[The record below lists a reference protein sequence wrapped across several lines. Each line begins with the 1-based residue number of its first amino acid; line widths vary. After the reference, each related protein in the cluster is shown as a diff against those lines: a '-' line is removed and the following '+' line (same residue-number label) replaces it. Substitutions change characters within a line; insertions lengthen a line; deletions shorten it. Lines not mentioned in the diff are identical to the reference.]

1 MFEAAH
7 GGHVAVAELLI
18 AAGADV
24 NLRNKNQYGPGATP
38 LHCAALTG
46 NLEAVQL
53 LLEHGADKEL
63 EMIFGD
69 FGLCRPEY
77 VVCLGF
83 EREARSRHAENHKN
97 KKAIK
102 ALLR

>member
-1 MFEAAH
+1 MRRDDRFARQS
-7 GGHVAVAELLI
+7 
-18 AAGADV
+18 D
-24 NLRNKNQYGPGATP
+24 YGPGATP

-63 EMIFGD
+63 EMEWKAGVGTVKPSF
-69 FGLCRPEY
+69 
-77 VVCLGF
+77 VVCRGF
-83 EREARSRHAENHKN
+83 EHEARSRHAENHKN

-102 ALLR
+102 ALLD